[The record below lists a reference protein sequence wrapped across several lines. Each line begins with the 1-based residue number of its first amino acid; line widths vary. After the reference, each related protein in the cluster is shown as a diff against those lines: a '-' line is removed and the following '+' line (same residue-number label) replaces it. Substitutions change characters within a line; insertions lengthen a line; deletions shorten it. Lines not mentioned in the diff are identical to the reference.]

1 MKEFEIFKS
10 NIIEATAIQQLI
22 KELTNKENIL
32 QQIKDNIKAEEE
44 LFRKEESKLDFEKIK
59 KNIAAVTYYIYTLQ
73 VFEDKKDL
81 ENKQS
86 KFFKQHSEEKEVK
99 LPII

>member
-59 KNIAAVTYYIYTLQ
+59 KNIAAVTYYIYIL
-73 VFEDKKDL
+73 
-81 ENKQS
+81 
-86 KFFKQHSEEKEVK
+86 
-99 LPII
+99 